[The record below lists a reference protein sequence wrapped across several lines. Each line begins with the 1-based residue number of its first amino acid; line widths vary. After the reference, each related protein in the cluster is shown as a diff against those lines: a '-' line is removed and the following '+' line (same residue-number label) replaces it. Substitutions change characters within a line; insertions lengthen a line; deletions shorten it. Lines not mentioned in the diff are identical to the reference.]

1 MTRSTFGR
9 LTGATL
15 IVLALA
21 AGTPALAFNTGGES
35 GGSGGGGNAGGNDN
49 AAYSASPTTKSATP
63 TMSAI
68 QADIK
73 ASSWTKAIADIRS
86 YLKANPKSAD
96 GWNLLGYSY
105 RNHGDLKLADSA
117 YDRALKLNPNHVDAL
132 SYQGVLYVKLGE
144 AAEARANLDKI
155 AKVCGNTTCPQYV
168 ALAKAIG

>member
-1 MTRSTFGR
+1 MPNTFGR
-9 LTGATL
+9 LAGTTL
-15 IVLALA
+15 LIAALA
-21 AGTPALAFNTGGES
+21 AGTPALAFNTGAEDS
-35 GGSGGGGNAGGNDN
+35 AP
-49 AAYSASPTTKSATP
+49 AATSTATSHSSTP
-63 TMSAI
+63 TMVDI

-73 ASSWTKAIADIRS
+73 ASSWTKAIADLRAF
-86 YLKANPKSAD
+86 LKSNSKSAD

-105 RNHGDLKLADSA
+105 RNHGDLKLADGA

-144 AAEARANLDKI
+144 TAEAKANLDKI